1 VLVPTDINYQLQ
13 PEAIRQ
19 AITPRTRAVVTVS
32 PNNPTGAVYPEPV
45 LRAVNELCREGGVFQ
60 LTMHPHVI
68 GYRSRIWIVEEVIR
82 HARSLGDVWFA
93 THAQVVQWAKAHA
106 N

>member
-1 VLVPTDINYQLQ
+1 
-13 PEAIRQ
+13 
-19 AITPRTRAVVTVS
+19 
-32 PNNPTGAVYPEPV
+32 
-45 LRAVNELCREGGVFQ
+45 
-60 LTMHPHVI
+60 MHPHVI